1 MDIRQLRYF
10 IAIVVEGSITAAAAK
25 LNMSQP
31 PLSAQLKQLESELGT
46 TLFERKNK
54 KLFLTSEGKIL
65 YERAKILSHI
75 FDQTE
80 NYFMELKDGVTG
92 TLNIGC
98 IASLAILFFPS
109 LIKSFL
115 QEYPKFDLQMHEN
128 NTAGLLHL
136 LDERLIELCMIKS
149 DFDKTKYNCLCIN
162 SLLEEQNDSLA
173 VVGLTD
179 LLEETPSD
187 EYEFKNLSGKP
198 LIVQRSFEN
207 YVRAFASELHFEPK
221 IISSLENVMTSL
233 NWCLNGLGVS
243 IMPYSAT
250 KLSTLLKH
258 GDELCIKR
266 LIKPGLSINTYLVWN
281 KEHVLSP
288 AAQRFIEFL
297 SNQMY
302 RDGNSDYHA

>member
-10 IAIVVEGSITAAAAK
+10 IAIVEEGSVTAAAVK

-31 PLSAQLKQLESELGT
+31 PLSAQLKLLETELGT

-54 KLFLTSEGKIL
+54 KLYLTSEGKIL
-65 YERAKILSHI
+65 YERAKVLSHI

-80 NYFMELKDGVTG
+80 NYFLELRDGVTG

-115 QEYPKFDLQMHEN
+115 NEYPKFDLQMHEN

-136 LDERLIELCMIKS
+136 LDERLIELCLIKS

-162 SLLEEQNDSLA
+162 SLLEDQSDCLA
-173 VVGLTD
+173 VVGLAD
-179 LLEETPSD
+179 LFEDTPSD
-187 EYEFKNLSGKP
+187 EYEFKNLSDKP
-198 LIVQRSFEN
+198 LIIQRSFEN
-207 YVRAFASELHFEPK
+207 YIRAFASELHFEPK

-243 IMPYSAT
+243 LMPYSAT
-250 KLSTLLKH
+250 KLAKLLKH

-266 LIKPGLSINTYLVWN
+266 LIKPSLPINTYLVWN
-281 KEHVLSP
+281 KEQVLSP
-288 AAQRFIEFL
+288 ASQKFIEFI
-297 SNQMY
+297 S
-302 RDGNSDYHA
+302 RSI

>member
-10 IAIVVEGSITAAAAK
+10 IAIVEEGSVTAAAVK

-31 PLSAQLKQLESELGT
+31 PLSAQLKLLETELGT

-54 KLFLTSEGKIL
+54 KLYLTSEGKIL
-65 YERAKILSHI
+65 YERAKALSHI

-80 NYFMELKDGVTG
+80 NYFLELRDGVTG

-115 QEYPKFDLQMHEN
+115 NEYPKFDLQMHEN

-136 LDERLIELCMIKS
+136 LDERLIELCLIKS

-162 SLLEEQNDSLA
+162 SLLEDQSDCLA
-173 VVGLTD
+173 VVGLAD
-179 LLEETPSD
+179 LFEDTPSN
-187 EYEFKNLSGKP
+187 EYEFKNLSDKP
-198 LIVQRSFEN
+198 LIIQRSFEN
-207 YVRAFASELHFEPK
+207 YIRAFASELHFEPK

-250 KLSTLLKH
+250 KLAKLLKH
-258 GDELCIKR
+258 GDALCIKR
-266 LIKPGLSINTYLVWN
+266 LIKPSLPINTYLVWN
-281 KEHVLSP
+281 KEQVLSP
-288 AAQRFIEFL
+288 ASQKFIEFI
-297 SNQMY
+297 S
-302 RDGNSDYHA
+302 RSI